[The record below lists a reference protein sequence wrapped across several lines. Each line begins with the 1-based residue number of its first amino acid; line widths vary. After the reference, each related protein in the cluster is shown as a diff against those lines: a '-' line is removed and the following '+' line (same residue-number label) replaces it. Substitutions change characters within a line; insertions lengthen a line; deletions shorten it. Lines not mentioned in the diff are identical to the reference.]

1 MTPRI
6 LDIHHG
12 FNFRDLGGYRT
23 KAGQTLR
30 THKLIRSGRLNELS
44 PRDQAYLADY
54 GLKVD
59 VDFRSPQERTS
70 APDQLPTGVAY
81 HFTPVFPVDET
92 KASADAEQLRRQA
105 LAKDPLGG
113 FRNMVNTYTDIV
125 LQASAQKA
133 YREFFDLLLAND
145 DADSALLF
153 HCSAGKD
160 RTGMGAVYLLTALG
174 VDPVTIRQDYLA
186 SNNYLLGESE
196 RMVNNVRQAG
206 GSPALIASTRSLGSV
221 ANEYLDSALMTIDA
235 RFGSLDHYLT
245 TTLGVDAQQRR
256 DLRAIYLD

>member
-12 FNFRDLGGYRT
+12 FNFRDLGGYVT

-44 PRDQAYLADY
+44 TRDQAYLADY
-54 GLKVD
+54 GVKID
-59 VDFRSPQERTS
+59 VDFRSPQERAS
-70 APDQLPTGVAY
+70 APDKLPAGAAY
-81 HFTPVFPVDET
+81 HFTPVFAVDET
-92 KASADAEQLRRQA
+92 KASANAEQLRRQA

-113 FRNMVNTYTDIV
+113 FRNMVNTYADMV
-125 LQASAQKA
+125 LQPNAQKA
-133 YREFFDLLLAND
+133 YRAFFDLLLANS
-145 DADSALLF
+145 APDSALLF

-174 VDPVTIRQDYLA
+174 VDPVTVRRDYLA
-186 SNNYLLGESE
+186 SNNYLIGESE
-196 RMVNNVRQAG
+196 RMVNNVKKAG
-206 GSPALIASTRSLGSV
+206 GSPALIASTRSLGGV
-221 ANEYLDSALMTIDA
+221 ANEYLDSALMTINS

-245 TTLGVDAQQRR
+245 DVLGVDAAQRR
-256 DLRAIYLD
+256 DLRAIYLK